1 MKLVYAVLAASVGLV
16 GYPAAARAD
25 DGDTVSGSQT
35 VTING
40 ERVRSSVGS
49 KSDTPLIEIPQSVSV
64 ISREQLD
71 EQNVQSLSQALV
83 YTAGISVNGTGTDT
97 RYDWPS
103 IRGFSA
109 TTYGMFLDGLR
120 WMPNQLS
127 GRFDPYG
134 LESIDVLK
142 GPASVLYGQGTP
154 GGLIN
159 MVSKKPTEDALHEV
173 QLEYGSFDHRQIKA
187 DLSGPLAG
195 SSGSADQ
202 WLYRVTALAHDN
214 LTQVDF
220 TSDKRVFI
228 APSVTWRPLPGTE
241 LTLLGSY
248 QHDTLGSFYPFLP
261 AQGTV
266 LPNPN
271 GPIST
276 GFFSGDTDF
285 NTYSRTQYAL
295 GYQFATEVG
304 NAWILRQSFRYNRF
318 QLGNWQQ
325 MYGALLAPDLR
336 TLRRIPFATRGNDD
350 SYAVDNQA
358 QGHWVTG
365 LFEQTALLGL
375 DYDSQSLSQRQ
386 VSISSLAQTV
396 PIDVFDPV
404 YNQPV
409 PALAP
414 TVDSGQKTHQLGVY
428 LQDQIKIDQ
437 HWVVLLGGRHDWAG
451 TTTRNRLSGRSTTQ
465 DDHKFSGRAGLVYLT
480 DVGVAPYVSYSQSFL
495 PSSGTDFSGT
505 ALKPVTGT
513 QYEAGVRYQPKDS
526 RSYISVS
533 AYDIRERNVAE
544 TDPNHPGFSIQTGE
558 IRSRGVE
565 VEGSVEVVD
574 GLDVRFAYTADPV
587 RTIESDTPEA
597 IGRRPTVTPEHMS
610 SLWANYAVSQ
620 GELSGL
626 GLGAGVRYVG
636 NSFGGTYAPDPQRPG
651 QVVPFYVPSFTLV
664 DAAVHYD
671 WRQVRFA
678 INAANLFDRIYAA
691 GCYSSTGC
699 SYGDRRNII
708 GSVRYRW

>member
-1 MKLVYAVLAASVGLV
+1 MLVSLV
-16 GYPAAARAD
+16 GYPRAAWPD
-25 DGDTVSGSQT
+25 DGDSASASET
-35 VTING
+35 VTINA
-40 ERVRSSVGS
+40 ERNRTVVGS
-49 KSDTPLIEIPQSVSV
+49 KSDTPLIEIPQSISV

-83 YTAGISVNGTGTDT
+83 YTAGVSVNGTGTDT
-97 RYDWPS
+97 RYDWPL

-109 TTYGMFLDGLR
+109 TTYGMYLDGLR

-127 GRFDPYG
+127 GKFDPYG

-154 GGLIN
+154 GGLID
-159 MVSKKPTEDALHEV
+159 MESKKPTETELHEV

-187 DLSGPLAG
+187 DLSGPFPSSPG
-195 SSGSADQ
+195 SEDQ

-228 APSVTWRPLPGTE
+228 APAVTWRPVPGTE
-241 LTLLGSY
+241 LALLGSY

-271 GPIST
+271 GTINT
-276 GFFSGDTDF
+276 GLFSGDTDF

-295 GYQFATEVG
+295 GYAFATHVG
-304 NAWILRQSFRYNRF
+304 DVWTLRQNFRYNRF
-318 QLGNWQQ
+318 QLGNWEQ
-325 MYGALLAPDLR
+325 MYGALLEPDLR
-336 TLRRIPFATRGNDD
+336 TLRRVPFASRGNVD

-365 LFEQTALLGL
+365 LLEQTALLGV
-375 DYDSQSLSQRQ
+375 DYESQTLSQRQ
-386 VSISSLAQTV
+386 VSITSLAQRV
-396 PIDVFDPV
+396 PIDVFNPV
-404 YNQPV
+404 YDQPV

-414 TVDSGQKTHQLGVY
+414 TVDSGQKSHQLGVY

-437 HWVVLLGGRHDWAG
+437 RWVVLLGGRQDWAG
-451 TTTRNRLSGRSTTQ
+451 TTTHNRLSGRSTTQ

-480 DVGVAPYVSYSQSFL
+480 DVGLAPYVSYSQSFL
-495 PSSGTDFSGT
+495 PSSGTDFSGA
-505 ALKPVTGT
+505 ALKPITGT
-513 QYEAGVRYQPKDS
+513 QHEAGVRYQPKGS
-526 RSYISVS
+526 SSYISVS

-565 VEGSVEVVD
+565 VEGSVEVIN
-574 GLDVRFAYTADPV
+574 GLNVRFAYTADPV
-587 RTIESDTPEA
+587 RTTESATPRA
-597 IGRRPTVTPEHMS
+597 IGQRPTVTPEHMG
-610 SLWANYAVSQ
+610 SLWASYLMPQ
-620 GELSGL
+620 GAWSGI
-626 GLGAGVRYVG
+626 GMGAGVRYVG
-636 NSFGGTYAPDPQRPG
+636 NSYGGTYAPDPLAPG
-651 QVVPFYVPSFTLV
+651 QVVPFYSASFTLV
-664 DAAVHYD
+664 DVAVHYD

-678 INAANLFDRIYAA
+678 LNAANLFDRIYVA

-708 GSVRYRW
+708 GSVRYSW

>member
-1 MKLVYAVLAASVGLV
+1 
-16 GYPAAARAD
+16 
-25 DGDTVSGSQT
+25 
-35 VTING
+35 
-40 ERVRSSVGS
+40 
-49 KSDTPLIEIPQSVSV
+49 LIEIPQSISV

-83 YTAGISVNGTGTDT
+83 YTAGVSVNGTGTDT
-97 RYDWPS
+97 RYDWPL

-109 TTYGMFLDGLR
+109 TTYGMYLDGLR

-154 GGLIN
+154 GGLID
-159 MVSKKPTEDALHEV
+159 MVSKKPTAEAFHEV

-187 DLSGPLAG
+187 ELSGPLGG
-195 SSGSADQ
+195 SSGAEGQ

-228 APSVTWRPLPGTE
+228 APAATWRPVDGTQ

-248 QHDTLGSFYPFLP
+248 QHDSLGSFYPFLP
-261 AQGTV
+261 ARGTV

-271 GPIST
+271 GAIGT

-295 GYQFATEVG
+295 GYLFSTHLG
-304 NAWILRQSFRYNRF
+304 DAWTLRQNFRYNRF
-318 QLGNWQQ
+318 QLGNWEQ
-325 MYGALLAPDLR
+325 MYGVLLEPDLR
-336 TLRRIPFATRGNDD
+336 TLRRFPFASRGNDD

-365 LFEQTALLGL
+365 LLEQTALLGL
-375 DYDSQSLSQRQ
+375 DYQSQSLSQRQ
-386 VSISSLAQTV
+386 VAISNLAQTV
-396 PIDVFDPV
+396 PIDIFDPV

-414 TVDSGQKTHQLGVY
+414 TVDSGQKAHQLGVY

-437 HWVVLLGGRHDWAG
+437 RWVVLLGGRTDWAD
-451 TTTRNRLSGRSTTQ
+451 TTTHNRLLGRSTTQ
-465 DDHKFSGRAGLVYLT
+465 DDHEFSGRAGVLYLT
-480 DVGVAPYVSYSQSFL
+480 DIGIAPYASYSQSFL
-495 PSSGTDFSGT
+495 PSSGTDFSGV

-513 QYEAGVRYQPKDS
+513 QYEAGVRYQPKGS
-526 RSYISVS
+526 SSYISVS
-533 AYDIRERNVAE
+533 AYDIREHNVAE
-544 TDPNHPGFSIQTGE
+544 TDPDHPGFSIQTGE

-565 VEGSVEVVD
+565 VEGSVEVID
-574 GLDVRFAYTADPV
+574 GLNVRFAYTADPV
-587 RTIESDTPEA
+587 RTIESVVPGA
-597 IGRRPTVTPEHMS
+597 IGQRPTVTPEHMS
-610 SLWANYAVSQ
+610 SLWANYVVPL
-620 GELSGL
+620 GELSGF
-626 GLGAGVRYVG
+626 GVGAGVRYVG
-636 NSFGGTYAPDPQRPG
+636 NSYGGIHAPNPQEPR
-651 QVVPFYVPSFTLV
+651 QVVPFYAASFTLA
-664 DAAVHYD
+664 DAALHYD
-671 WRQVRFA
+671 WRQMRFA
-678 INAANLFDRIYAA
+678 VNAANVFDRIYVA
-691 GCYSSTGC
+691 GCYSATGC
-699 SYGDRRNII
+699 SYGDRRSII
-708 GSVRYRW
+708 GSVRYQW